1 MKIQYAS
8 DLHLELTH
16 NAKYI
21 NTLPIETVGDVLV
34 LAGDIF
40 NLCDKTPPCPKFWE
54 WASTSFREV
63 LIVAGNHEYYH
74 DYDILTNGDSWSR
87 EILPNIHYHQNRV
100 VRIDNTDFIL
110 STLWSEIEPAN
121 EEYIHEQMPDFRQI
135 MCEGRRLTPADYNAT
150 HRRCLAFIKRSVAES
165 DAEHIVVVTHHLPT
179 MAVVAPQHQESRL
192 NSAFATELREFISES
207 RIDAWIFGHS
217 HANAEAVI
225 GGTRITSNQL
235 GYVYY
240 REHLNGFNGGR
251 VISF

>member
-21 NTLPIETVGDVLV
+21 NTLPIEAVGDVLV

-54 WASTSFREV
+54 LASTSFREV

-87 EILPNIHYHQNRV
+87 EILPNIH
-100 VRIDNTDFIL
+100 
-110 STLWSEIEPAN
+110 
-121 EEYIHEQMPDFRQI
+121 
-135 MCEGRRLTPADYNAT
+135 
-150 HRRCLAFIKRSVAES
+150 
-165 DAEHIVVVTHHLPT
+165 
-179 MAVVAPQHQESRL
+179 
-192 NSAFATELREFISES
+192 
-207 RIDAWIFGHS
+207 S

-235 GYVYY
+235 GYVHY
-240 REHLNGFNGGR
+240 REHLNGFDGAKT
-251 VISF
+251 IAL